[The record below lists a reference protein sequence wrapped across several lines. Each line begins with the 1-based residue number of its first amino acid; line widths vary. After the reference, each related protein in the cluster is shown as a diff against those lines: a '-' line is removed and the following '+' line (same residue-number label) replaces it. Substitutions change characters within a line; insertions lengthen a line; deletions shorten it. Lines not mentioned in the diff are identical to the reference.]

1 MANVNPPK
9 KGQAFSFTINVNQ
22 LGIEGQFKVN
32 PTITAGDWM
41 ISKDGGAYANLANL
55 PTLTPAGSDT
65 ILISLTETAGTNS
78 EMNAD
83 RVHIRGKSSTTPR
96 EYADFGI
103 CILTTV

>member
-1 MANVNPPK
+1 V
-9 KGQAFSFTINVNQ
+9 QA
-22 LGIEGQFKVN
+22 LGVEGQFKVA

-41 ISKDGGAYANLANL
+41 ISKDGGAYANLGTL
-55 PTLTPAGSDT
+55 PTLTPAASDT
-65 ILISLTETAGTNS
+65 IKIFCGGT

-103 CILTTV
+103 CIPTTT